1 MQKRLSTEIK
11 VVVRG
16 AAARAEGRRKRA
28 KEGTVEAS
36 F

>member
-1 MQKRLSTEIK
+1 MQERLSTETT

-28 KEGTVEAS
+28 KECTVEAS